1 MMIKMSF
8 VLAGLFIA
16 VNGFSQPVDSVL
28 VKGQVISKDN
38 VPLPGVT
45 IRVSNSE
52 RTVFS
57 DIYGQFELWTPVEG
71 ILEFSCISEPYKIS
85 LSSLGMPKENE
96 LIIFKFDLKHAYSNY
111 STKKLKGRTIKVNK
125 ISKGRFSDITLA
137 HYSSDFERITK
148 KYYNY
153 HSGQNHKI
161 IFLIDGQVMEESF
174 TPDDLNY
181 DSLEKI
187 MIIRIIDSVEKII
200 FLITT
205 KGK

>member
-28 VKGQVISKDN
+28 VKGQVISRDN

-111 STKKLKGRTIKVNK
+111 STKKLK
-125 ISKGRFSDITLA
+125 
-137 HYSSDFERITK
+137 
-148 KYYNY
+148 
-153 HSGQNHKI
+153 
-161 IFLIDGQVMEESF
+161 
-174 TPDDLNY
+174 
-181 DSLEKI
+181 
-187 MIIRIIDSVEKII
+187 
-200 FLITT
+200 
-205 KGK
+205 